1 LAFRAFRLNGLE
13 FDSSARREGPE
24 VIAMTE
30 TLEGM
35 RQVLP
40 LMREGAVYRLHLPP
54 YLAYDEVEHTAVSPG
69 EAVVFELELLE
80 VLPPAP
86 EEVEDA
92 ADGPADGAAGESVT
106 EERPDGPGEMEDP
119 EATEAVTPE
128 VGESE

>member
-1 LAFRAFRLNGLE
+1 
-13 FDSSARREGPE
+13 
-24 VIAMTE
+24 MTE

-92 ADGPADGAAGESVT
+92 ADGPADGPADGAAGESVT
-106 EERPDGPGEMEDP
+106 EERPDGPGEMEDL